1 MAYTT
6 IDDFK
11 YGEVLPYLGDFA
23 DDFDADEI
31 AREASEYD
39 GHGFVMRSEYANDE
53 DAFWDLCM
61 KHDVTAENR

>member
-6 IDDFK
+6 IDEFK
-11 YGEVLPYLGDFA
+11 YGEVRPYLGDFA

-39 GHGFVMRSEYANDE
+39 GHGFVLRDEYDGDE
-53 DAFWDLCM
+53 DAFWALCM
-61 KHDVTAENR
+61 RYDVSSK